1 MATRPYFFAFGSG
14 SPATTAGLAPTFI
27 YFVNTSGA
35 TILPPAI
42 TQVLTG
48 SGLYLANYSATQ
60 TIAFILDGAT
70 TGLANSDRYISGVM
84 DPYDLFGITMTAI
97 GDTTIAL
104 GTSNIA
110 LGTTNVALGITQIGQ
125 GVTLT
130 AIGFSTLV
138 YGSSLT
144 AQGITL
150 TAIGFSTLVY
160 GSSLTAQGVTLT
172 AIGFSTLVYGN
183 SLMAQGSTLFGFGV
197 STIAFGVTSIAIGT
211 SLTAQGVSL
220 FALGTSSVALGSFIG
235 STASS
240 FGTTGIDPSTVIGFL
255 KRAQEIAEG
264 NQTYTKSTG
273 VLDLLTRGST
283 LLREKTISDTSAT
296 TTKS

>member
-1 MATRPYFFAFGSG
+1 MATRPYWFAFGSG
-14 SPATTAGLAPTFI
+14 SPTVTAGLSPTFI

-35 TILPPAI
+35 TIVPPTI
-42 TQVLTG
+42 SQIVTG

-84 DPYDLFGITMTAI
+84 DPYDLFGFTMTAI

-104 GTSNIA
+104 GT
-110 LGTTNVALGITQIGQ
+110 TNVALGITHVGQ
-125 GVTLT
+125 GVSIL
-130 AIGFSTLV
+130 
-138 YGSSLT
+138 
-144 AQGITL
+144 
-150 TAIGFSTLVY
+150 
-160 GSSLTAQGVTLT
+160 AQGV
-172 AIGFSTLVYGN
+172 
-183 SLMAQGSTLFGFGV
+183 SLSAQNV
-197 STIAFGVTSIAIGT
+197 SLLAFGS

-220 FALGTSSVALGSFIG
+220 FALGTTNVAIGTTLFGYGVSTIALGTTTVAGLNNLGSTLVGIGNTAIGFGISTLALGNFIG

-240 FGTTGIDPSTVIGFL
+240 IGTTLIDPTTVFGFL
-255 KRAQEIAEG
+255 MRNQEMTEG

-273 VLDLLTRGST
+273 VLDLFTRGAT
-283 LLREKTISDTSAT
+283 LLREKTITDTSTT